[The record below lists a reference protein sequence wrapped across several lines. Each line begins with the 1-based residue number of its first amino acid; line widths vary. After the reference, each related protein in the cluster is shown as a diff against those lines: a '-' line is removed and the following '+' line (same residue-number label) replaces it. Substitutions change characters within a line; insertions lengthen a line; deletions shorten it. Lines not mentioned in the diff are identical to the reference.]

1 MIGNVKKKS
10 SIDQRRGRS
19 NTFLIPRHPRNFGK
33 NCTDK
38 EKRIIEYGIK
48 IFGTPNVLEI
58 QHPKLKTLIR
68 KYLNL
73 KI

>member
-1 MIGNVKKKS
+1 
-10 SIDQRRGRS
+10 
-19 NTFLIPRHPRNFGK
+19 LIPRHLQNFGK
-33 NCTDK
+33 NCTAK

>member
-1 MIGNVKKKS
+1 MTHLFKHPNHYKMMKKILNDSKK
-10 SIDQRRGRS
+10 
-19 NTFLIPRHPRNFGK
+19 FGV

-58 QHPKLKTLIR
+58 QHPKLRPLIR

-73 KI
+73 KP

>member
-1 MIGNVKKKS
+1 MLVNLKKKS
-10 SIDQRRGRS
+10 SISQRRGS
-19 NTFLIPRHPRNFGK
+19 LNSFLIPRHPRNFGK